1 MPKHSNGSLESM
13 PQLSPTRP
21 EEHDEARRRERRSQ
35 LRGLLVLAALVLLW
49 ILYRA
54 DRHALFHAG
63 WWRP

>member
-1 MPKHSNGSLESM
+1 M